1 MFELVLD
8 IRQLCSICLSSS
20 PIKEKA
26 IIVLRFADIWRKVT
40 IFLQNHPI
48 MIILYFT
55 LQAFFVLFVSRTNL
69 VKNYIA
75 LVLAAFMNAG
85 VFEVNNFLSNNER

>member
-1 MFELVLD
+1 MIFG
-8 IRQLCSICLSSS
+8 
-20 PIKEKA
+20 EK
-26 IIVLRFADIWRKVT
+26 LPF
-40 IFLQNHPI
+40 FLQSHPI

-55 LQAFFVLFVSRTNL
+55 LQAFFGLFVSRTNL

-85 VFEVNNFLSNNER
+85 VFEVNNFLSNIER

>member
-1 MFELVLD
+1 
-8 IRQLCSICLSSS
+8 
-20 PIKEKA
+20 
-26 IIVLRFADIWRKVT
+26 
-40 IFLQNHPI
+40 

-85 VFEVNNFLSNNER
+85 VFEVNNFLSNIER